1 MKGMMKMSSSKV
13 LECLHNINAEA
24 TEARQCVLESYI
36 NLDKKFSLMEQN
48 GVDIASG
55 DPVIQSLL
63 DNRSSL
69 VPEYIDETAKGRAK
83 LNAITFGTAITG
95 ATTLSLLTAKTA
107 LIVALAVTPG
117 AGTAITFGASFIGTV
132 LGAIAGVKLS
142 DWSRRKGARQ
152 EFVKDAGEVVHAML
166 LIIPKEDGSFVV
178 DKNARKKMFSMGE
191 TIDMMNRQK
200 NKLQPPMSRDEK
212 DAYSDLTTSMFAM
225 NQKPNKQTAEKF
237 MSDLNKAIEICM
249 KADGVDVNSIE
260 KEARKAL
267 KEAATKDMKE
277 GKSDET

>member
-1 MKGMMKMSSSKV
+1 MSSSKV
-13 LECLHNINAEA
+13 LECLHNIDVEA
-24 TEARQCVLESYI
+24 TDARQCVLESYI

-48 GVDIASG
+48 GVDVASN
-55 DPVIQSLL
+55 DPVIQSFL

-83 LNAITFGTAITG
+83 LNAITFGTAVTG
-95 ATTLSLLTAKTA
+95 GTTLSLLTAKTA
-107 LIVALAVTPG
+107 LVVALSVTPG
-117 AGTAITFGASFIGTV
+117 AGTAIAFGASFIGTM
-132 LGAIAGVKLS
+132 LGAAVGVKLS

-152 EFVKDAGEVVHAML
+152 EFVKDGGEVVQAML

-191 TIDMMNRQK
+191 TIDMMKRQK
-200 NKLQPPMSRDEK
+200 DKLQPPMSRDEK
-212 DAYSDLTTSMFAM
+212 DAYSDITSSMFAM

-237 MSDLNKAIEICM
+237 MSDLNKAIEVCM

-267 KEAATKDMKE
+267 KEAAAKEKKE
-277 GKSDET
+277 GKSNET